1 MKIEFNLDDDVPLN
15 KMMDIP
21 SMTIVVTG
29 VFHENKYDPQVFQMN
44 VCIKC
49 KIQKWKVKMTLLI
62 LIFY

>member
-21 SMTIVVTG
+21 SMTIVITG
-29 VFHENKYDPQVFQMN
+29 VFHENKYDAQVFQMN

-49 KIQKWKVKMTLLI
+49 KIKNRE
-62 LIFY
+62 